1 MRFYFIFWALSLQL
15 RRLYD
20 WIEKKTQNIK
30 QLTIYWPISIKQN
43 FSFIFY
49 PKKTNKNDD
58 SSNGRA
64 QRNQAEKNRR
74 DKLNKSVQQLGCHV
88 RPIAGTSKRV
98 DKTAIL
104 RLSAHGLRIEY
115 GKHAWI
121 FSLLLFVCSVFIDM
135 WSKPIFNIN
144 WIYFRYKW
152 FFLWPIS
159 SR

>member
-1 MRFYFIFWALSLQL
+1 MSFAFISG
-15 RRLYD
+15 
-20 WIEKKTQNIK
+20 
-30 QLTIYWPISIKQN
+30 
-43 FSFIFY
+43 
-49 PKKTNKNDD
+49 

-115 GKHAWI
+115 SKSPHAFICFSFICSQLPFSFSHYAFTSYLSLPFCTFLSSCLHKKWSIRRWNSLCARRFSTPPTFPIPKSHFLNDVYI
-121 FSLLLFVCSVFIDM
+121 F
-135 WSKPIFNIN
+135 IF
-144 WIYFRYKW
+144 FS
-152 FFLWPIS
+152 FSHFLGAV
-159 SR
+159 